1 MTIALWIIRRRLA
14 VLDVAMVKYFPD
26 IFVDKRSAI
35 VSNNLVRDA
44 KSTDYV
50 LSDEIYN
57 S

>member
-1 MTIALWIIRRRLA
+1 M
-14 VLDVAMVKYFPD
+14 LDMAMVKQFPN

-35 VSNNLVRDA
+35 VSNNLVRDT